1 MIYLITLIFFPSFLI
16 CLIVLLPI
24 LITRLGLSMN
34 GDLFYL
40 MMGAMIHPHLMVVGD
55 LLSLILMTILS
66 MLILTPSHIVQNAEE
81 AE

>member
-1 MIYLITLIFFPSFLI
+1 MGIYS
-16 CLIVLLPI
+16 
-24 LITRLGLSMN
+24 
-34 GDLFYL
+34 L

-81 AE
+81 AG